1 MSQGIIYSIISK
13 GGRLMQKKQHSLYN
27 MTMMSFFIAL
37 IIIQTFVPWLGYL
50 PLGVTNVTIVHVTVI
65 IAGIILGPKNGA
77 FLGLIWGVLAI
88 IRNIMQ
94 PTVLSPV
101 FINPLVALPGRILV
115 GLIIGF
121 LADKFTRSRPAY
133 FVYGALGSLI
143 NTSVTMTAAYLF
155 AKEAIFSAMGITSES
170 LFSFILTIITANGIL
185 EAVIASL
192 LVGILTP
199 VLLKALKTKM
209 R

>member
-1 MSQGIIYSIISK
+1 
-13 GGRLMQKKQHSLYN
+13 MQNKQHSLYN
-27 MTMMSFFIAL
+27 MTMVSFFIAL

-50 PLGVTNVTIVHVTVI
+50 PLGIANVTIVQVTII
-65 IAGIILGPKNGA
+65 IAGILLGPKNGA

-94 PTVLSPV
+94 PTILSPV

-121 LADKFTRSRPAY
+121 FAQKFGKSRPAY
-133 FVYGALGSLI
+133 FIHGAIGSLI
-143 NTSVTMTAAYLF
+143 NTSVTMTLAYIF
-155 AKEAIFSAMGITSES
+155 AKEAIFAAMGISSEN

-185 EAVIASL
+185 EAVISSL
-192 LVGILTP
+192 LVGLLTP
-199 VLLKALKTKM
+199 ILLKAFKSKE